1 LKSTANIALS
11 ALVSGTLAS
20 ITSTIALAL
29 LARAEGKA
37 ALQPTNSTSHW
48 LHGEGAGAV
57 KRADAAHTLVG
68 YSTHHASA
76 LFWALPFQWWLANRP
91 PRTPLTMLR
100 DASVMSAIAA
110 AIDYGVTPKRLTP
123 GWEAVLRKRS
133 IVATYGA
140 LAIGLAVGALMTQRQ
155 QSR

>member
-1 LKSTANIALS
+1 
-11 ALVSGTLAS
+11 VSGTLAS
-20 ITSTIALAL
+20 IASTLALAL
-29 LARAEGKA
+29 LARAEGKG

-48 LHGEGAGAV
+48 LHGEGAGGV

-76 LFWALPFQWWLANRP
+76 LFWALPFQCWLANRP
-91 PRTPLTMLR
+91 PRTPLAMLR

-123 GWEAVLRKRS
+123 GWETVLSKRS

-140 LAIGLAVGALMTQRQ
+140 LAVGLAVGALMTQRQ
-155 QSR
+155 QNR